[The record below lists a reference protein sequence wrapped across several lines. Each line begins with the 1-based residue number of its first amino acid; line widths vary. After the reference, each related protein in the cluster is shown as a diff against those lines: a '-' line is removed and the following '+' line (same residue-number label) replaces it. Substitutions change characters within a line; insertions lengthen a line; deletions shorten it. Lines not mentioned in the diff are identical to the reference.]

1 VFLHNLVLTIAFTS
15 LVDFSERRLLA
26 LAFVSWQEY
35 HTYATSLRR
44 KVQHNIAEQKR
55 RTMFSDWRELTT
67 GAKRDR
73 RDKEVQAE
81 RCGRKLCLRLAIH
94 QWIRGVVVSKRER
107 EMDDMVAIK
116 WQQVNKWLESTN

>member
-1 VFLHNLVLTIAFTS
+1 MFLHNLVLTIAFTS

-35 HTYATSLRR
+35 HTYATSLRL

-94 QWIRGVVVSKRER
+94 QWIRG